1 MTHNTTVRKFSIFR
15 YNPNISRLNFHTKRH
30 FIPYH
35 NYTNKQQRI
44 SFLRNNQVAKINM
57 RTFRHNR
64 RRR

>member
-1 MTHNTTVRKFSIFR
+1 MTPSKTVRKFSIFR

-35 NYTNKQQRI
+35 NYTNRHHHI
-44 SFLRNNQVAKINM
+44 SFIRNNPITKINM
-57 RTFRHNR
+57 RTIRHNR